1 MFRNYNFKRYDF
13 SIVLILI
20 ILVSIGIVAI
30 GSATHINSETG
41 TDYFRNKQLIGFIIG
56 IVIMISVSLIDYQF
70 IGKFYWI
77 IYIFNIILL
86 LAVLFLGTAS
96 KGATRWIQLGPFNLQ
111 PSEFSKIF
119 MTIFIA
125 KFIDKHKERIN
136 QPIFIL
142 QLFILVGIP
151 MVLIKE
157 QPDLSTSL
165 VLIFLLVVELFVAGI
180 NYKYVVGVISV
191 AVPSILFILWY
202 IQLPGQKLLQGYQ
215 VDRILALLYPERYAL
230 SEALQTNNSIQAIGS
245 GQLFGKGLYNGTLNK
260 YNYLPEPQTDFIFS
274 IIGEEAGFF
283 GCSIVLLLITIL
295 IIKCLWI
302 AKDTTNLYSTL
313 IVTGVVAI
321 IVFQTFVNV
330 GVATGIAPN
339 TGIPLPFISYGL
351 SSLMS
356 NMIAMGM
363 ILNISMQRKTNYY

>member
-165 VLIFLLVVELFVAGI
+165 VLIFLLVIELFVAGI